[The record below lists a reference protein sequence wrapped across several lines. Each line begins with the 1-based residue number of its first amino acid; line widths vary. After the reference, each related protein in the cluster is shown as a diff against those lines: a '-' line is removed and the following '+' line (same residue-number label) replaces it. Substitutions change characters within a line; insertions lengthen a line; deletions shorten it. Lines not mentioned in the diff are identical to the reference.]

1 MATIPPIPPGICF
14 GPFELDL
21 AAGELRK
28 GGILVKLQPQPFQ
41 VLRGRVF
48 GPVDIPEILLCFAPL
63 ALGFNYCGTT
73 SIPVTVAYPST
84 GTKLSSSLP

>member
-1 MATIPPIPPGICF
+1 MRIVPRPY
-14 GPFELDL
+14 
-21 AAGELRK
+21 
-28 GGILVKLQPQPFQ
+28 
-41 VLRGRVF
+41 VLRS
-48 GPVDIPEILLCFAPL
+48 PSAHDHIPEILLCFAPL